1 MVLKND
7 FVLKYSLIK
16 SVNLSMLTFP
26 FASLSILILGYNRYS
41 ISSYLSQELC
51 PCFFKNLP

>member
-26 FASLSILILGYNRYS
+26 FASLSTLI
-41 ISSYLSQELC
+41 
-51 PCFFKNLP
+51 